1 MEMCLAKGDSRFL
14 GNVCI
19 YIYQTTGPY
28 LPQEQ
33 NSSDQK
39 YICMCM
45 NMCQKSGSQNIKQNP
60 ELSRDWFRLVLNS
73 DIQTQLYELQSY
85 IRLGEY
91 Y

>member
-1 MEMCLAKGDSRFL
+1 MEMYPKIGNSKFL

-19 YIYQTTGPY
+19 YIYQTTGCY
-28 LPQEQ
+28 ISQEQ
-33 NSSDQK
+33 TSDQK
-39 YICMCM
+39 YVCVCL
-45 NMCQKSGSQNIKQNP
+45 NLCQKSGSQNFKKNP

-73 DIQTQLYELQSY
+73 GIQTQPYEPQSY